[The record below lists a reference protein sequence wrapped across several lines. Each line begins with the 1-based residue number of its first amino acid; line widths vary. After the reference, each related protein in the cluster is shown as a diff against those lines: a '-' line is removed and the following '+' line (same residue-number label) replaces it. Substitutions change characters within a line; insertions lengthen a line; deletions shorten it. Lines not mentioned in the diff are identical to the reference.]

1 MSRLSVVLATYN
13 ENINFLKACIDSL
26 LNQTFRNFEL
36 IIVTEPEEKNRDYLR
51 NISAMDSRI
60 KILENETK
68 LGISSSRN
76 RAIMESSGKYIAF
89 IDGDDYCDLRRFE
102 MQVKF
107 LEDNPLISVVGS
119 NILLVDENNNFVGE
133 RIYPE
138 GYIDIKKRFLLSMP
152 VANPTVI
159 LRRKDLEDIGLFDI
173 KLSKAED
180 FELWLRFLAN
190 GKKMHNLQENLVYYR
205 VQTKQSDRRGA
216 VHWKNNYSVRKKYSK
231 LIWPLH
237 SRCMSLSILF
247 IISHTPRFFSDY
259 ILNSKL
265 VEKIKS
271 MKLH

>member
-1 MSRLSVVLATYN
+1 
-13 ENINFLKACIDSL
+13 
-26 LNQTFRNFEL
+26 
-36 IIVTEPEEKNRDYLR
+36 
-51 NISAMDSRI
+51 
-60 KILENETK
+60 
-68 LGISSSRN
+68 
-76 RAIMESSGKYIAF
+76 MESSGKYIAL

-107 LEDNPLISVVGS
+107 LEDNPFVSVVGS
-119 NILLVDENNNFVGE
+119 NMYLVDENNKIIGQ

-138 GYIDIKKRFLLSMP
+138 THVDIKGKFLFSNAI
-152 VANPTVI
+152 ANPTVL
-159 LRRKDLEDIGLFDI
+159 LRRKDFVDIGFFDI

-190 GKKMHNLQENLVYYR
+190 GGEMHNLQEKLVYYK

-216 VHWKNNYSVRKKYSK
+216 VHWKNNYTVRKKYSK

-237 SRCMSLSILF
+237 SRCMSLFILF

-265 VEKIKS
+265 VKKIKS
-271 MKLH
+271 VKIY